1 MKPSVNAGLQ
11 LVQAMDGERLAS
23 KKYPSTLYQA
33 GDVADSFYFVESGAA
48 RLFQPRRGSLE
59 YVLTLVHAGEVLG
72 EEAVF
77 GKRKRETSAA
87 LLDPSIVWRIK
98 RSSVQKAKTE
108 QPAVALW
115 LAERFALQRRA
126 LLNRM
131 NQHSLLGVEQRLVS
145 ALLEL
150 ASVYGP
156 SDGNGAAHIA
166 ISQIQIAG
174 LAGSTRE
181 TVSTQLNR
189 LEKAGLVQLGK
200 NRVAIPELEPLR
212 GLLERNGSED

>member
-1 MKPSVNAGLQ
+1 MKPSVNTGLQ

-23 KKYPSTLYQA
+23 RKYPSTLYQA

-87 LLDPSIVWRIK
+87 LMDPSIVWRIK
-98 RSSVQKAKTE
+98 RSNLQKAKAE
-108 QPAVALW
+108 LPAVSLW
-115 LAERFALQRRA
+115 LAERFALQRRS
-126 LLNRM
+126 LLQRM
-131 NQHSLLGVEQRLVS
+131 NQHSLMGVEQRLVG

-150 ASVYGP
+150 AIVFGS
-156 SDGNGAAHIA
+156 SDGAAPVRIG

-189 LEKAGLVQLGK
+189 LEKLGLVQLGK
-200 NRVAIPELEPLR
+200 NRVTIPDQEPLR
-212 GLLERNGSED
+212 AMLMNDDGE

>member
-11 LVQAMDGERLAS
+11 FVQAMDGERLAS
-23 KKYPSTLYQA
+23 WKHPSTLYRA
-33 GDVADSFYFVESGAA
+33 GEAADSIYFVESGAA

-59 YVLTLVHAGEVLG
+59 YVLTLVHPGDVLG
-72 EEAVF
+72 EEAIF

-87 LLDPSIVWRIK
+87 LMDPSLVWRIK
-98 RSSVQKAKTE
+98 RSSLLKAKAE
-108 QPAVALW
+108 SPNVAHW
-115 LAERFALQRRA
+115 LAERFALQRRS
-126 LLNRM
+126 LLHRM
-131 NQHSLLGVEQRLVS
+131 NQHALMGVEQRLVA

-150 ASVYGP
+150 ATVFPATGG
-156 SDGNGAAHIA
+156 DKEALIG

-189 LEKAGLVQLGK
+189 LEKLGLVRLGK
-200 NRVAIPELEPLR
+200 NRVSIANLEPLR
-212 GLLERNGSED
+212 KLLDNHNGA